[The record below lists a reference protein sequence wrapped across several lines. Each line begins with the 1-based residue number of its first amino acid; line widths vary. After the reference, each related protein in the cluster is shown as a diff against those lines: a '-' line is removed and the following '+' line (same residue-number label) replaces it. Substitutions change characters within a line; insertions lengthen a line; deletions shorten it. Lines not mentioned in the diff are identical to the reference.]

1 MSERWRRASSI
12 SVSGRL
18 REETV
23 RRDLERRLRLVEIT
37 DAGWGIQIWIDQ
49 GDGTVRGPHGEQMT
63 REEAEA
69 LARAAG
75 TFLFVISETDA
86 RL

>member
-1 MSERWRRASSI
+1 MR
-12 SVSGRL
+12 G
-18 REETV
+18 
-23 RRDLERRLRLVEIT
+23 DLERRLRAVEV
-37 DAGWGIQIWIDQ
+37 AGSGGIEIWISQ
-49 GDGTVRGPHGEQMT
+49 GDGTVRGPNGEQMK

-75 TFLFVISETDA
+75 TFLFVISEVDA

>member
-1 MSERWRRASSI
+1 
-12 SVSGRL
+12 
-18 REETV
+18 V
-23 RRDLERRLRLVEIT
+23 RGDLERRLRAVEV
-37 DAGWGIQIWIDQ
+37 AGSGGIEIWIHQ
-49 GDGTVRGPHGEQMT
+49 GDGTVRGPCGQQMT